1 MKALLFD
8 CGTREP
14 VASWGLLVLR
24 LAAGGMMAIGH
35 GWPKIAN
42 FAALKDGW
50 HVPGFLPFLTPP
62 LSLIGTIV
70 CEFACA
76 ILLMVGLLSRPAAFL
91 LGFAM
96 AVAAFGVMGDAPW
109 FLGAGVTAAKEP
121 ALLYLLAALVVI
133 VSGPGAWSFDAEI
146 HQDRR
151 RRRW

>member
-14 VASWGLLVLR
+14 TASWGLLLLR
-24 LAAGGMMAIGH
+24 LATGGMMAFGH
-35 GWPKIAN
+35 GWPKLAQ
-42 FAALKDGW
+42 FATLKDGW

-70 CEFACA
+70 CELAGG
-76 ILLMVGLLSRPAAFL
+76 ILLALGLLSRPAAFL

-96 AVAAFGVMGDAPW
+96 TVAAFDVLGNAPW
-109 FLGAGVTAAKEP
+109 FLGPGVAAAKEP

-133 VSGPGAWSFDAEI
+133 VSGPGAWSLDAGI
-146 HQDRR
+146 HRDRR